1 MLLVV
6 VIFYGI
12 FLSVCIWTEEI
23 GYIIYMTLVFFL
35 FFLMVSYREKY
46 FLTSLSSDKSGIKIE
61 YYQFATPKSVYVD
74 WHSFNCEICYP
85 LKSSFGYLKFKN
97 QEKLIGNF
105 YLKEYKQVFEIS
117 YLLTKA
123 KHDANL

>member
-74 WHSFNCEICYP
+74 WH
-85 LKSSFGYLKFKN
+85 KFKN